1 MVKCVTEV
9 NAIGGY
15 TKQYHVNPAPQQML
29 NFKLNMQDLLAAL
42 ERNNSNQGAGF
53 VERNGQQ
60 ILIRSQAQL
69 KTTQDIGNVVVKL
82 INSVPV
88 TVNDIGKVTIGKKL
102 LTGAATREGRETVLG
117 TAMMLVGE
125 NSRTVSLA
133 VGQKMQDIQTS
144 LPDGVLI
151 QSEYDRTLLVD
162 KAINTVQKNL
172 VEGALLVIV
181 ILFILLGNVR
191 APFINAAVIP
201 LKMLA
206 TITGMV

>member
-82 INSVPV
+82 INSIPV

-172 VEGALLVIV
+172 IEGALLVIV

-201 LKMLA
+201 LKMLG

>member
-1 MVKCVTEV
+1 LVKCVTEV

-201 LKMLA
+201 LKMLG

>member
-82 INSVPV
+82 INSIPV

-172 VEGALLVIV
+172 IEGALLVIV

>member
-1 MVKCVTEV
+1 LVKCVTEV

-88 TVNDIGKVTIGKKL
+88 TVNDIGKVTLGKKL

-125 NSRTVSLA
+125 NLRTVSLA

>member
-1 MVKCVTEV
+1 LVKCVTEV

-42 ERNNSNQGAGF
+42 ERNNSNQGARF

-125 NSRTVSLA
+125 NLRTVSLA

-172 VEGALLVIV
+172 IEGALLVIV

>member
-1 MVKCVTEV
+1 LVKCVTEV

-42 ERNNSNQGAGF
+42 ERNNSNQGARF

-102 LTGAATREGRETVLG
+102 LTGAATREGRK
-117 TAMMLVGE
+117 
-125 NSRTVSLA
+125 
-133 VGQKMQDIQTS
+133 Q
-144 LPDGVLI
+144 
-151 QSEYDRTLLVD
+151 Y
-162 KAINTVQKNL
+162 
-172 VEGALLVIV
+172 
-181 ILFILLGNVR
+181 
-191 APFINAAVIP
+191 
-201 LKMLA
+201 
-206 TITGMV
+206 

>member
-1 MVKCVTEV
+1 
-9 NAIGGY
+9 
-15 TKQYHVNPAPQQML
+15 
-29 NFKLNMQDLLAAL
+29 
-42 ERNNSNQGAGF
+42 
-53 VERNGQQ
+53 
-60 ILIRSQAQL
+60 
-69 KTTQDIGNVVVKL
+69 
-82 INSVPV
+82 
-88 TVNDIGKVTIGKKL
+88 
-102 LTGAATREGRETVLG
+102 
-117 TAMMLVGE
+117 MMLVGE
-125 NSRTVSLA
+125 NLRTVSLA

>member
-1 MVKCVTEV
+1 
-9 NAIGGY
+9 
-15 TKQYHVNPAPQQML
+15 
-29 NFKLNMQDLLAAL
+29 MQDLLAAL

>member
-60 ILIRSQAQL
+60 ILKRSQAQL

-82 INSVPV
+82 IDSVPV
-88 TVNDIGKVTIGKKL
+88 TINDIGKVVIGKEL
-102 LTGAATREGRETVLG
+102 RTGAATREGRETVLG

-125 NSRTVSLA
+125 NSRAVSLA